1 MFNKKEYNQ
10 NLIKIAKKLR
20 AEMTKQER
28 HLWYDFLRY
37 YPVKFYKQKVIGNYI
52 VDFYS
57 PAAKLAIEIDGNQH
71 KIDEIYERD
80 LLRTQVINKHG
91 IKVIRFSNADIDH
104 EFETVCELI
113 KREINNK

>member
-10 NLIKIAKKLR
+10 NLIKRAKKLR

-91 IKVIRFSNADIDH
+91 IKVIRFSNADIDN